1 MLWLIAG
8 LSIVLVL
15 GLFVA
20 LSVVAFMGP
29 TPTEGD
35 SRASAMCMEFS
46 KERRPAATKTAVSQK

>member
-8 LSIVLVL
+8 LSIVLVV

-35 SRASAMCMEFS
+35 TQ
-46 KERRPAATKTAVSQK
+46 PPH

>member
-1 MLWLIAG
+1 MLWLLAG

-20 LSVVAFMGP
+20 LSVVAFIGP

-35 SRASAMCMEFS
+35 TQ
-46 KERRPAATKTAVSQK
+46 PPV